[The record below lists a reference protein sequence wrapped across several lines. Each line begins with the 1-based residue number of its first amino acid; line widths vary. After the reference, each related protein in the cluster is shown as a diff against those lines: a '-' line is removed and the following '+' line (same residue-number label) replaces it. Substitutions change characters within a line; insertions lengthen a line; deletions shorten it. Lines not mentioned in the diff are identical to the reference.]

1 MTKVGEIYRQIHGKL
16 VDHPT
21 NFSWILKNQ
30 LAGSGLP
37 SSYKHLQWLVKNGIR
52 TIVTIREMP
61 LSNDW
66 LKQIN
71 SHNHSLEIFFL
82 KTPDYGAPSL
92 NELSKVVDYM
102 DNQITKN
109 KPVLVHCAAG
119 KGRTGTLLA
128 AYFIKKNGLNPE
140 GAIKKIRLLRPGSIQ
155 SESQKKSIELF
166 FTSISKK

>member
-1 MTKVGEIYRQIHGKL
+1 MTKVGEIYRQVHGKL
-16 VDHPT
+16 ISHPT
-21 NFSWILKNQ
+21 NFSWVLKNL

-52 TIVTIREMP
+52 TVVTIREIP

-66 LKQIN
+66 LNQIN
-71 SHNHSLEIFFL
+71 SHNTTLEIFFL
-82 KTPDYGAPSL
+82 KTLDYGAPSL
-92 NELSKVVDYM
+92 NELSEVVDYM
-102 DNQITKN
+102 DNQIIKN

-140 GAIKKIRLLRPGSIQ
+140 DAIKKIRLLRPGSIQ
-155 SESQKKSIELF
+155 SELQKKSIELF